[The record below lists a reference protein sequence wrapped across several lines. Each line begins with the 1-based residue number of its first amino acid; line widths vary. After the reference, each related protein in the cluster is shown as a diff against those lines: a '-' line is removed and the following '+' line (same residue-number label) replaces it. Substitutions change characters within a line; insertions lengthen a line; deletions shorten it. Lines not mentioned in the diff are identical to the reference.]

1 MPSALAI
8 LEVASKLMGMTN
20 LKLMWLFWGHMQQQT
35 TAVLQSCQPEAC
47 NMQFTAGDHL
57 AYVDDVLDRAFDG
70 QALRAALGQ
79 TRASTSAAET
89 VLQLTRAAGSKGAH
103 SSHFKA

>member
-1 MPSALAI
+1 
-8 LEVASKLMGMTN
+8 
-20 LKLMWLFWGHMQQQT
+20 
-35 TAVLQSCQPEAC
+35 
-47 NMQFTAGDHL
+47 MQFTAGDHL

-89 VLQLTRAAGSKGAH
+89 VLQLTRAAGNKGVLTSISKHEVATVKP
-103 SSHFKA
+103 SSILQKSEAGTSQSSFWSCHQHNKTTINSC